1 MVKSHKYNTRSNSNN
16 SAMTT
21 QGENIYII
29 TNGISPKKQFIQS
42 KRKRLT
48 HAISDVSEYSDN
60 NSDDNSD
67 SVGNSDSDD
76 DSGSDNDEIASEMR
90 DFIVNDLSDDEDED
104 DSSDDEDE
112 DDDDDSNYSNHDD
125 SNNDVS
131 SNEDRDDKSMTKYQY
146 AKFLNKIFPS
156 NYTRDKINN
165 LKRKRLL
172 SPSSSSNNL
181 NHIIYIDANMLNN
194 NFGQEEKQYQE
205 TCTCPPRIRPIK
217 KDINTDLTDEDLDEE
232 IYEDLDENEDSDRDQ
247 YEETC
252 NCPAKIRPPKKDKN
266 VDNKNVDNKNV
277 DNKQSRKERA
287 QIERNF
293 KEYKTIFNQAS
304 NAESKYFRTALT
316 TIQQEDILQRLK
328 TVKELTSVKKP
339 YLIYLAELDIPDM
352 YKACAINKFN
362 QLSNMDEAMA
372 NGEYYKLKTW
382 IDGFVKIPFNKY
394 AKIPVHVSD
403 GLEKCNQFITEAK
416 HILDTC
422 VFGLDSAKMQILQ
435 LIGLWIVNP
444 ESIGTSISLKGP
456 MGVGKTTIIK
466 DGISKILNRYF
477 KLIPLGGASDIGHFE
492 GHSYTYEGS
501 TYGKIIDILIQS
513 RQMNPIIYFD
523 ELDKVSDSPKG
534 EEVIGLLTHL
544 TDATQNAS
552 YHDKYFSE
560 IEFDLSKILYIFSY
574 NDDSKINPIL
584 RDRMYNIEI
593 KGYTIEDKMSIARLH
608 LLPKIRVNV
617 NFTEHDILF
626 TDDIVKYIIQK
637 YTESEEGVRN
647 LKRCFE
653 IIYTKLN
660 LLKLLRNDNEEMY
673 KLLNI
678 EPTTALPLT
687 LTNEIVDKLLYLK
700 ELSTA
705 PPFGMY
711 N

>member
-29 TNGISPKKQFIQS
+29 TNGISPKKQLNKS
-42 KRKRLT
+42 KRKRLA
-48 HAISDVSEYSDN
+48 HAISDVSHDSDN

-76 DSGSDNDEIASEMR
+76 DSESDNDEIASEMR
-90 DFIVNDLSDDEDED
+90 DFIVDDSDSDSDSDD
-104 DSSDDEDE
+104 S
-112 DDDDDSNYSNHDD
+112 DDDDDSSDSNHDD

-181 NHIIYIDANMLNN
+181 NHIIFIDANMLNN
-194 NFGQEEKQYQE
+194 NFGEEEQEEDVYSD
-205 TCTCPPRIRPIK
+205 R
-217 KDINTDLTDEDLDEE
+217 DEE
-232 IYEDLDENEDSDRDQ
+232 I
-247 YEETC
+247 
-252 NCPAKIRPPKKDKN
+252 CPCPLKIRPPKKDKN
-266 VDNKNVDNKNV
+266 TDQTDSDEDQEQDLDGDEDQYEETCHCPPRIRPPKKDTTSDDK
-277 DNKQSRKERA
+277 KSKKERE

-304 NAESKYFRTALT
+304 NAESKYFRTAMT

-403 GLEKCNQFITEAK
+403 GLERCNQFITEAK

-477 KLIPLGGASDIGHFE
+477 KLIPLGGASDVGHFE

-544 TDATQNAS
+544 TDATQNAC

-617 NFTEHDILF
+617 NFTEDDILF

-653 IIYTKLN
+653 FIYTKLN
-660 LLKLLRNDNEEMY
+660 LLKLLRNDNVEMY

>member
-21 QGENIYII
+21 QGENIYIK
-29 TNGISPKKQFIQS
+29 NGISPKKQLNKS
-42 KRKRLT
+42 KRKRLA
-48 HAISDVSEYSDN
+48 HAISDVSHDSDN

-76 DSGSDNDEIASEMR
+76 DSESDNDEIASEMR
-90 DFIVNDLSDDEDED
+90 DFIVDDSDSDSDSDD
-104 DSSDDEDE
+104 S
-112 DDDDDSNYSNHDD
+112 DDDDDSSDSNHDD

-181 NHIIYIDANMLNN
+181 NHIIFIDANMLNN
-194 NFGQEEKQYQE
+194 NFGEEEQEEDVYSD
-205 TCTCPPRIRPIK
+205 R
-217 KDINTDLTDEDLDEE
+217 DEE
-232 IYEDLDENEDSDRDQ
+232 I
-247 YEETC
+247 
-252 NCPAKIRPPKKDKN
+252 CPCPLKIRPPKKDKN
-266 VDNKNVDNKNV
+266 TDQTDSDEDQEQDLDGDEDQYEETCHCPPRIRPPKKDTTSDDK
-277 DNKQSRKERA
+277 KSKKERE

-304 NAESKYFRTALT
+304 NAESKYFRTAMT

-403 GLEKCNQFITEAK
+403 GLERCNQFITEAK

-477 KLIPLGGASDIGHFE
+477 KLIPLGGASDVGHFE

-544 TDATQNAS
+544 TDATQNAC

-617 NFTEHDILF
+617 NFTEDDILF

-653 IIYTKLN
+653 IIYTNSNEYCKLIC
-660 LLKLLRNDNEEMY
+660 LWFIR
-673 KLLNI
+673 I
-678 EPTTALPLT
+678 
-687 LTNEIVDKLLYLK
+687 
-700 ELSTA
+700 
-705 PPFGMY
+705 
-711 N
+711 

>member
-1 MVKSHKYNTRSNSNN
+1 MVKTHKYNTRSNINN
-16 SAMTT
+16 SSTT
-21 QGENIYII
+21 TPEENIYII
-29 TNGISPKKQFIQS
+29 TNGISRKKQLNKS
-42 KRKRLT
+42 KRKRLA
-48 HAISDVSEYSDN
+48 HAISDVSHDSDN

-76 DSGSDNDEIASEMR
+76 ESESDNDEIASEMR
-90 DFIVNDLSDDEDED
+90 DFIVDDSHSDSDDSDD
-104 DSSDDEDE
+104 DS
-112 DDDDDSNYSNHDD
+112 DDDDDSSDSNHDD

-181 NHIIYIDANMLNN
+181 NHIIFIDANMLNN
-194 NFGQEEKQYQE
+194 NFGQEEQE
-205 TCTCPPRIRPIK
+205 
-217 KDINTDLTDEDLDEE
+217 EDVYSDR
-232 IYEDLDENEDSDRDQ
+232 NEDH
-247 YEETC
+247 EEEF
-252 NCPAKIRPPKKDKN
+252 CPSPLKIRPPKKDKN
-266 VDNKNVDNKNV
+266 TDQTDSDSDSDEDQDLDRDRDQYEETCHCPPRIRPPKKDTTSDDK
-277 DNKQSRKERA
+277 KSKKERE

-544 TDATQNAS
+544 TDATQNAC

-617 NFTEHDILF
+617 NFTEDDIVF

-660 LLKLLRNDNEEMY
+660 LLKLLRNDNVEMY

>member
-1 MVKSHKYNTRSNSNN
+1 MVKPHKYNTRSNSNN

-29 TNGISPKKQFIQS
+29 TNGISPKKQLNKS
-42 KRKRLT
+42 KRKRLA
-48 HAISDVSEYSDN
+48 HAISDVSHDSDN

-76 DSGSDNDEIASEMR
+76 DSESDNDEIASEMR
-90 DFIVNDLSDDEDED
+90 DFIVDDSDSDSDSDD
-104 DSSDDEDE
+104 S
-112 DDDDDSNYSNHDD
+112 DDDDDSSDSNHDD

-181 NHIIYIDANMLNN
+181 NHIIFIDANMLNN
-194 NFGQEEKQYQE
+194 NFGEEEQEEDVYSD
-205 TCTCPPRIRPIK
+205 R
-217 KDINTDLTDEDLDEE
+217 DEE
-232 IYEDLDENEDSDRDQ
+232 I
-247 YEETC
+247 
-252 NCPAKIRPPKKDKN
+252 CPCPLKIRPPKKDKN
-266 VDNKNVDNKNV
+266 TDQTDSDEDQEQDLDGDEDQYEETCHCPPRIRPPKKDTTSDDK
-277 DNKQSRKERA
+277 KSKKERE

-304 NAESKYFRTALT
+304 NAESKYFRTAMT

-403 GLEKCNQFITEAK
+403 GLERCNQFITEAK

-477 KLIPLGGASDIGHFE
+477 KLIPLGGASDVGHFE

-544 TDATQNAS
+544 TDATQNAC

-617 NFTEHDILF
+617 NFTEDDILF

-660 LLKLLRNDNEEMY
+660 LLKLLRNDNVEMY

>member
-29 TNGISPKKQFIQS
+29 TNGISPKKQLNKS
-42 KRKRLT
+42 KRKRLA
-48 HAISDVSEYSDN
+48 HAISDVSHDSDN

-76 DSGSDNDEIASEMR
+76 DSESDNDEIASEMR
-90 DFIVNDLSDDEDED
+90 DFIVDDSDSDSDSDD
-104 DSSDDEDE
+104 S
-112 DDDDDSNYSNHDD
+112 DDDDDSSDSNHDD

-181 NHIIYIDANMLNN
+181 NHIIFIDANMLNN
-194 NFGQEEKQYQE
+194 NFGEEEQEEDVYSD
-205 TCTCPPRIRPIK
+205 R
-217 KDINTDLTDEDLDEE
+217 DEE
-232 IYEDLDENEDSDRDQ
+232 I
-247 YEETC
+247 
-252 NCPAKIRPPKKDKN
+252 CPCPLKIRPPKKDKN
-266 VDNKNVDNKNV
+266 TDQTDSDEDQEQDLDGDEDQYEETCHCPPRIRPPKKDTTSDDK
-277 DNKQSRKERA
+277 KSKKERE

-304 NAESKYFRTALT
+304 NAESKYFRTAMT

-403 GLEKCNQFITEAK
+403 GLERCNQFITEAK

-477 KLIPLGGASDIGHFE
+477 KLIPLGGASDVGHFE

-544 TDATQNAS
+544 TDATQNAC

-617 NFTEHDILF
+617 NFTEDDILF

-660 LLKLLRNDNEEMY
+660 LLKLLRNDNVEMY

>member
-29 TNGISPKKQFIQS
+29 TNGISPKKQLNKS
-42 KRKRLT
+42 KRKRLA
-48 HAISDVSEYSDN
+48 HAISDVSHDSDN

-76 DSGSDNDEIASEMR
+76 DSESDNDEIASEMR
-90 DFIVNDLSDDEDED
+90 DFIVDDSDSDSDSDD
-104 DSSDDEDE
+104 S
-112 DDDDDSNYSNHDD
+112 DDDDDSSDSNHDD

-181 NHIIYIDANMLNN
+181 NHIIFIDANMLNN
-194 NFGQEEKQYQE
+194 NFGEEEQEEDVYSD
-205 TCTCPPRIRPIK
+205 R
-217 KDINTDLTDEDLDEE
+217 DEE
-232 IYEDLDENEDSDRDQ
+232 I
-247 YEETC
+247 
-252 NCPAKIRPPKKDKN
+252 CPCPLKIRPPKKDKN
-266 VDNKNVDNKNV
+266 TDQTDSDEDQEQDLDGDEDQYEETCHCPPRIRPPKKDTTSGDK
-277 DNKQSRKERA
+277 KSKKERE

-304 NAESKYFRTALT
+304 NAESKYFRTAMT

-403 GLEKCNQFITEAK
+403 GVEKCNQFITEAK

-544 TDATQNAS
+544 TDATQNAC

-617 NFTEHDILF
+617 NFTEDDILF

-660 LLKLLRNDNEEMY
+660 LLKLLRNDNVEMY